1 MPTSTTVRCILLLFT
16 LALTHTADALSTP
29 TPNHESSSRRTFISR
44 LTTATAGAVATVAL
58 GLPPQP
64 SVAAGV
70 VMQNTDN
77 GIKYA
82 VTKPADNKGSA
93 SPQTGDLVA
102 IEYTGYLTT
111 GQIFDATHAP
121 GSNKFLFFNL
131 GSKNVIPGL
140 NEMVSEM
147 KVGQK
152 VQAII
157 PPELAFGEK
166 GVCNEE
172 TGECLIKP
180 GSTLVYD
187 VILKKISIP
196 PP

>member
-1 MPTSTTVRCILLLFT
+1 MPSSTTARSILIMFA
-16 LALTHTADALSTP
+16 LALTHTANGLSAP
-29 TPNHESSSRRTFISR
+29 TSHHESSSRRTFMSR
-44 LTTATAGAVATVAL
+44 LTKTTAGVAATVAL

-64 SVAAGV
+64 SAAADV
-70 VMQNTDN
+70 VMLNTEN

-82 VTKPADNKGSA
+82 VTKPADNKKSA
-93 SPQTGDLVA
+93 SPQSGDIVA
-102 IEYTGYLTT
+102 VEYTGYLTN
-111 GQIFDATHAP
+111 GQIFDSTHAP
-121 GSNKFLFFNL
+121 GSNKALLFNI

-140 NEMVSEM
+140 TEMVSEM

-166 GVCNEE
+166 GICSEE
-172 TGECLIKP
+172 SGECLIKP

>member
-1 MPTSTTVRCILLLFT
+1 MPISITIRSILLLFT
-16 LALTHTADALSTP
+16 FTTTHTANALSAP
-29 TPNHESSSRRTFISR
+29 TPHQQPPCRRTFISR
-44 LTTATAGAVATVAL
+44 VTTATVGAAATVAL
-58 GLPPQP
+58 GIPPQP

-70 VMQNTDN
+70 VMQNTEN

-93 SPQTGDLVA
+93 SPQTGDIVA
-102 IEYTGYLTT
+102 IEYTGYLTS
-111 GQIFDATHAP
+111 GQIFDSTHAP

-140 NEMVSEM
+140 NEIVSEM

-157 PPELAFGEK
+157 PPELAFGDK

-172 TGECLIKP
+172 TGDCLIKP